1 MSLPNLLVSSELR
14 DKTLLFLI
22 DFDRFTEKVYSL
34 KNLASD
40 SLASPMR
47 MMSSAYCPWLIA

>member
-14 DKTLLFLI
+14 DKLLFLI
-22 DFDRFTEKVYSL
+22 DFYRFTEKVYSL